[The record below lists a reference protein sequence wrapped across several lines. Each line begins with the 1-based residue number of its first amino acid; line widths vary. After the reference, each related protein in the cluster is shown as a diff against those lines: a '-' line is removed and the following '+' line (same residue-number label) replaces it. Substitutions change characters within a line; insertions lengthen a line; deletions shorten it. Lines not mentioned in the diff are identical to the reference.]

1 MRRSSLCSAMAALAL
16 LLSPAAGMA
25 ACTTADLGGT
35 WVWYVTTALGSGKYG
50 ARQFEFACTLV
61 LDVNGAPATT
71 QETPCDQIELSNLHG
86 TIKIDH
92 GFTATAT
99 ANGMCQVR
107 YTGQIRVMLQ
117 GTGDSPGWI
126 WPFASFRGAL
136 TPSKE
141 VLSGILSAA
150 QGMDG
155 GKIIGFRAN

>member
-1 MRRSSLCSAMAALAL
+1 VLAGTAL
-16 LLSPAAGMA
+16 LLNPAAGLA
-25 ACTTADLGGT
+25 ACTTADLAGT

-50 ARQFEFACTLV
+50 ARQFEFACTLT
-61 LDVNGAPATT
+61 LDADGAPATT
-71 QETPCDQIELSNLHG
+71 QETSCDQIELSRLNG
-86 TIKIDH
+86 SIRIDH
-92 GFTATAT
+92 AFTAAPT
-99 ANGMCQVR
+99 ANGICQVR

-126 WPFASFRGAL
+126 WPFTSFRGAL

-141 VLSGILSAA
+141 VLSGVLSAA